1 MKYQPEHTAT
11 VDFKVYFDSITP
23 AVSILGMELNASDV
37 LEKTSP
43 DTFRQ
48 LFSEWTFDQGIT
60 CNIEA
65 DPDQY
70 CEATRE
76 LIFPDGLRRRIANEL
91 YSARYPND
99 ERIYYTAT
107 NKELA
112 SLSDLDL
119 TRLICQETDIEFK
132 EYSIE
137 TQIDMS
143 SFFMTRTVLAQS
155 EEIAFQ
161 LAEELPLSDDEQE
174 TASFN
179 FEVCGITAEGIEGED
194 L

>member
-23 AVSILGMELNASDV
+23 AVSILGMEFNASDV
-37 LEKTSP
+37 IEKTSP

-48 LFSEWTFDQGIT
+48 LFNEWTHDQGIT
-60 CNIEA
+60 CNVEA

-70 CEATRE
+70 CEATRD
-76 LIFPDGLRRRIANEL
+76 LIFPNGLTYRIANKL
-91 YSARYPND
+91 YSAKFPDDPRV
-99 ERIYYTAT
+99 YYTVM
-107 NKELA
+107 NRELA
-112 SLSDLDL
+112 NLSDYEL
-119 TRLICQETDIEFK
+119 TRLVCRETDIEFS
-132 EYSIE
+132 EYSVE
-137 TQIDMS
+137 VQVDMS
-143 SFFMTRTVLAQS
+143 SFFMTRKVLAQS
-155 EEIAFQ
+155 EETAFQ

-179 FEVCGITAEGIEGED
+179 FEVCGITSEGIEGED